1 MRIAVAYNDGMI
13 FEHFGHCEC
22 FAIYDYENSDVNKC
36 TKTLVDCSDKHGHA
50 AMANLMRDEKI
61 DVVIVGNMG
70 PEAKNMLLSYGIIPL
85 AGYVGGADKA
95 ADMLILG
102 QLPMLDMA
110 GSCSGGC
117 GGCSGCGDAGCGC
130 GDDGGCGCH

>member
-22 FAIYDYENSDVNKC
+22 FAIYDYENSDVMKC
-36 TKTLVDCSDKHGHA
+36 TKTLVDCADMHGHA
-50 AMANLMRDEKI
+50 AMAKLMREQKV
-61 DVVIVGNMG
+61 DVVICGNMG
-70 PEAKNMLLSYGIIPL
+70 AEAKNMLLSYGIIPL
-85 AGYVGGADKA
+85 AGYMGGADKA

-102 QLPMLDMA
+102 TLPMLDMA

-117 GGCSGCGDAGCGC
+117 AGCSGCGDDGCGC
-130 GDDGGCGCH
+130 GDEGGCGCH

>member
-50 AMANLMRDEKI
+50 AMANLMREQKI
-61 DVVIVGNMG
+61 DVVICGNMG
-70 PEAKNMLLSYGIIPL
+70 
-85 AGYVGGADKA
+85 
-95 ADMLILG
+95 
-102 QLPMLDMA
+102 
-110 GSCSGGC
+110 
-117 GGCSGCGDAGCGC
+117 
-130 GDDGGCGCH
+130 GGCGCTANNGCGNTCGCNHDCCC

>member
-36 TKTLVDCSDKHGHA
+36 TKTLVDCSDKHGHS
-50 AMANLMRDEKI
+50 AMAQLMRDEKI
-61 DVVIVGNMG
+61 DVVICGNMG
-70 PEAKNMLLSYGIIPL
+70 AEAKNMLLTYGIIPL
-85 AGYVGGADKA
+85 AGYAGGADKA

-102 QLPMLDMA
+102 QLPMFDMA

-117 GGCSGCGDAGCGC
+117 AGCSGCGDSGCGC
-130 GDDGGCGCH
+130 GDDGDCGCH